1 MSGGT
6 EGALAPHWL
15 VLERRESDRGQHP
28 SLALGRAHTAP
39 LPPEHLGRQ
48 RQAAMVAEGVR
59 VAMAD
64 AGIVDPADIHF
75 AQVKVPLLTA
85 ARVAAAGA
93 RGAEV
98 ATRDTLKSMGL
109 SRGAAALGVA
119 MALGEVG
126 SEAVTDEVIGR
137 DTSLWSARASTSAG
151 SSWKATRSLSWA

>member
-1 MSGGT
+1 
-6 EGALAPHWL
+6 
-15 VLERRESDRGQHP
+15 
-28 SLALGRAHTAP
+28 
-39 LPPEHLGRQ
+39 
-48 RQAAMVAEGVR
+48 
-59 VAMAD
+59 MAD

-151 SSWKATRSLSWA
+151 WSWKATRSLSWA